1 LSRAPANPYSFPVS
15 VKLLSDLIQVL
26 NCIRGVIVAGKKCV
40 IGVDV
45 GATWS
50 RVASYDIS
58 SLAVEID
65 REPTDVSSSKA
76 VSDQIVR
83 MVRSLATEGGFG
95 ASSIMGICIAS
106 AGPLSMK
113 EGALMKPPN
122 LPFDYVPLV
131 DPVAKQLK
139 APTYLVRD
147 SIAGV
152 FGEKKFGAGKETS
165 NLCYV
170 TISTG
175 LGGGAIVDDHLLF
188 GKDGNAA
195 EIGHYI
201 VDSKGRLVC
210 GCGRRG
216 HWEAYCS
223 GKNIPRYVDLRL
235 RETEIASVKRSV
247 LCEETK
253 GKISFVSAEALFEA
267 AKKGDEL
274 SNKFVG
280 ELGIFNAIGFG
291 NVVNSYDPELVTV
304 GGGVALKNPELILNP
319 VQEHVGE
326 YAINKIPEIRITPLK
341 ENVVVYGAIAF
352 AVDQVSKGKTD

>member
-1 LSRAPANPYSFPVS
+1 
-15 VKLLSDLIQVL
+15 
-26 NCIRGVIVAGKKCV
+26 
-40 IGVDV
+40 
-45 GATWS
+45 
-50 RVASYDIS
+50 
-58 SLAVEID
+58 
-65 REPTDVSSSKA
+65 
-76 VSDQIVR
+76 
-83 MVRSLATEGGFG
+83 
-95 ASSIMGICIAS
+95 
-106 AGPLSMK
+106 
-113 EGALMKPPN
+113 
-122 LPFDYVPLV
+122 
-131 DPVAKQLK
+131 
-139 APTYLVRD
+139 
-147 SIAGV
+147 
-152 FGEKKFGAGKETS
+152 
-165 NLCYV
+165 
-170 TISTG
+170 
-175 LGGGAIVDDHLLF
+175 VDDHVLF

-235 RETEIASVKRSV
+235 RETEIESVKRSV
-247 LCEETK
+247 LCEETN
-253 GKISFVSAEALFEA
+253 GKMFVSAEALFKA

-274 SNKFVG
+274 SNQFVS

-352 AVDQVSKGKTD
+352 AVDQVSKGKSH